1 MKRIIFSAHA
11 EHKLVVLKRHGFS
24 VSKNTIISAIESPD
38 KIESGYKG
46 RRIAQ
51 KIIDERHLIRI
62 IYEDLPEVVRVIT
75 FYPWRR
81 ERYDT

>member
-1 MKRIIFSAHA
+1 MFQ
-11 EHKLVVLKRHGFS
+11 
-24 VSKNTIISAIESPD
+24 KNTIISAIESPD

-75 FYPWRR
+75 FYPGRR
-81 ERYDT
+81 ERYET

>member
-1 MKRIIFSAHA
+1 MKRIIFSGHA
-11 EHKLVVLKRHGFS
+11 ERKLVVLNRHRFS

-46 RRIAQ
+46 RSIAQ
-51 KIIDERHLIRI
+51 KIIDEGHLIRI

-75 FYPWRR
+75 FYPGRR
-81 ERYDT
+81 ERYET